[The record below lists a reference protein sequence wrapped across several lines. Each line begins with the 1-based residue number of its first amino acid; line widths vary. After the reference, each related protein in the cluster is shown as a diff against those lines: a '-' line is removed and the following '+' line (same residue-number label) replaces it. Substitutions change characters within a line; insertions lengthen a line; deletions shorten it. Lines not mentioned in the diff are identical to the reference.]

1 MSDEGTQ
8 KVAELVDQARICML
22 TTMTAEGTHVSR
34 PMALQS
40 VAFDG
45 DLWFFAMDDSAKAAE
60 IRTHPQV
67 NVAFADDK
75 HQAWTSVSGTAT
87 LVHDR
92 ATMEELWS
100 PPLQVWFSDGLDTPG
115 ITLIKVHAETAE
127 WWEASSSRVK
137 RLIGAV
143 RAAAT
148 GDPAKFPADNQTE
161 TLA

>member
-1 MSDEGTQ
+1 MSDEGNA

-22 TTMTAEGTHVSR
+22 TTMTADGRHVSR
-34 PMALQS
+34 PMALQD
-40 VAFDG
+40 VEFDG
-45 DLWFFAMDDSAKAAE
+45 DLWFFALDDSAKATE
-60 IRTHPQV
+60 ITAHSQV
-67 NVAFADDK
+67 NVAFADPD

-92 ATMEELWS
+92 ATMESLWS
-100 PPLQVWFSDGLDTPG
+100 APLKVWFAEGLDTPG

-143 RAAAT
+143 TAAVT
-148 GDPAKFPADNQTE
+148 GDPDRFPADNQT
-161 TLA
+161 TVLR